1 MDRDVDHQAAPTV
14 PGDTVVTSRRK
25 IAIVPWHP
33 ALAVLYLVLIF
44 FVSQIVGGILASLY
58 ATAMYGSSANISDL
72 INNSTSLQFGY
83 ILVVEAVAV
92 GGIFAFLK
100 WFKTSLKAIGLRRP
114 KWSDLGYGLLALP
127 AYYIIFYV
135 AVIVIKLLSP
145 GLDVN
150 QEQAVGFNDVSGAL
164 PLILTFVS
172 LVVLPPFAEEIM
184 VRGYLYTSL
193 RKKLS
198 IVVAGLISS
207 ALFAAAHLA
216 GAASGGLLWIAAI
229 DTFTLALTLVYL
241 RERTGG
247 LWACMTLHAAKNSV
261 AFYLLFIH

>member
-1 MDRDVDHQAAPTV
+1 MDREIPSQPQAETAN
-14 PGDTVVTSRRK
+14 DTNVAHKRK

-33 ALAVLYLVLIF
+33 ALAVVYLVLIF
-44 FVSQIVGGILASLY
+44 FLSQIVGGIIVGIYS
-58 ATAMYGSSANISDL
+58 TAKYGSNTNISEL
-72 INNSTSLQFGY
+72 INNSTSLQFTY
-83 ILVVEAVAV
+83 ILVAESVAVA
-92 GGIFAFLK
+92 GIFAFLK

-127 AYYIIFYV
+127 VYYAIFYV

-150 QEQAVGFNDVSGAL
+150 QEQAVGFDGASGAL
-164 PLILTFVS
+164 PLLLTFIS
-172 LVVLPPFAEEIM
+172 LVVLPPIAEEIM

-198 IVVAGLISS
+198 FVFAGLISS

-229 DTFTLALTLVYL
+229 DTFTLALMLVFL